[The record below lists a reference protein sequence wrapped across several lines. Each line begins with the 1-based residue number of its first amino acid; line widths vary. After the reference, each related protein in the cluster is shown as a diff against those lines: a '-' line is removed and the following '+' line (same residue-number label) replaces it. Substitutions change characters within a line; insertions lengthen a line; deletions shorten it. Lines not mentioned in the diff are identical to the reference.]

1 MRHPN
6 GLRAAS
12 GAVGGWTLANAVYSG
27 VSFSV
32 SLEDNLAQG
41 LFFRSDGAKMYMV
54 GSSLDNINEYTL
66 STPWNIST
74 ASYIRSFFVRTQ
86 NLVPTG
92 VSFKEDG
99 TKMYMTGST
108 SSNIN
113 EYDLST
119 AWNISTASYLRTFSF
134 SGQDSSSQDIYF
146 RDGGDKLYMV
156 GSTGNAVYEY
166 TLSTPWNISTASF
179 VRSASVS
186 SRDTDPT
193 GLFFKPNGAKMFIV
207 GTSGDA
213 VYEYNLTT
221 AWNISTLSFVRSF
234 SVTSQ
239 ETNPTGLFFKADGN
253 SMYVVGTNSDT
264 VFAYNL

>member
-12 GAVGGWTLANAVYSG
+12 GVVGGWTLENAAYSG
-27 VSFSV
+27 VSFNVSV
-32 SLEDNLAQG
+32 EDNTPAG
-41 LFFRSDGAKMYMV
+41 LFFRSDGVKMYMV

-86 NLVPTG
+86 NNVPTG
-92 VSFKEDG
+92 IFFKEDG
-99 TKMYMTGST
+99 TKMYMAGNT

-119 AWNISTASYLRTFSF
+119 PWNISTASYLRTFSF
-134 SGQDSSSQDIYF
+134 SGQDSNPQDIYF
-146 RDGGDKLYMV
+146 RDDGTKLFMV

-166 TLSTPWNISTASF
+166 TLSTAWNISTASF
-179 VRSASVS
+179 VQSTSVASE
-186 SRDTDPT
+186 DTDPT

-207 GTSGDA
+207 GTAGDA
-213 VYEYNLTT
+213 VYEYILTSG
-221 AWNISTLSFVRSF
+221 WNISTRTFVRSF

-239 ETNPTGLFFKADGN
+239 ETNPTGLFFKSDGN
-253 SMYVVGTNSDT
+253 SMYVVGTNTDT
-264 VFAYNL
+264 VYAYNL